1 MSYCASSVS
10 NSPQSRKVFFFDILN
25 KTNIECKHSQF
36 NKENAKKKQNTE
48 LNKPKNYENEILND
62 LNIVVDN

>member
-1 MSYCASSVS
+1 M
-10 NSPQSRKVFFFDILN
+10 Q
-25 KTNIECKHSQF
+25 
-36 NKENAKKKQNTE
+36 KKKQNTE